1 MTTINFPSS
10 PVVDQVY
17 TFGSRSW
24 KWNGLGWLATSTDQ
38 QAGVLTPNLQ
48 TGTAYTLVIADA
60 GKRVAMSNAAS
71 NVVTVPPN
79 SAVPFQVNAMLFVSQ
94 DGAGSTSIAAGV
106 GVTVNS
112 ADGLKIGGQYKMA
125 SLIKTA
131 TDTWM
136 AIGTTA

>member
-79 SAVPFQVNAMLFVSQ
+79 SAVPFQVNTMLFVSQ